1 MVLFRIQ
8 KAEKMKDWNEKVEA
22 IQLAYL
28 ETGWTARTFDCLQAD
43 NVRCLY
49 RADREGVGSM
59 SAAFNREAGK
69 VIRSKKAPEFIW
81 FVTNVTFEPGT
92 AKALLDAF
100 DEDTAAVHPRMAGSD
115 HPHIASPAG
124 VQDVPFVEWTAPMI
138 RVEALRE
145 ISLLDEDMPYVGMD
159 LDWSYRAR
167 ELGWKLRAT
176 SQAEIQHT
184 YLRHNAP
191 EIISYLREQL
201 RALYNHQT
209 NEKMVKKYGQNWKAK
224 VWETHP
230 MKNRNDIH
238 VF

>member
-1 MVLFRIQ
+1 VVLFRIQ
-8 KAEKMKDWNEKVEA
+8 ETEKMKNWNTQVQA

-43 NVRCLY
+43 SVRCLY
-49 RADREGVGSM
+49 LADREGVGSM

-69 VIRSKKAPEFIW
+69 VIRAKKAPEFIW
-81 FVTNVTFEPGT
+81 FVTNVAFEPGT
-92 AKALLDAF
+92 AQALLDAF
-100 DEDTAAVHPRMAGSD
+100 DEDTAAVHPKFASD
-115 HPHIASPAG
+115 HPHIASPRG

-145 ISLLDEDMPYVGMD
+145 VGLLDEDMPYVGMD

-167 ELGWKLRAT
+167 EIGWKLRAT
-176 SQAEIQHT
+176 AGAVVQHA

-191 EIISYLREQL
+191 EPVSKVREQL

-209 NEKMVKKYGQNWKAK
+209 NEKMIKKYGQNWKARL
-224 VWETHP
+224 WETHP
-230 MKNRNDIH
+230 HKNRHDIH